1 MNIESTNPASIMMKY
16 DIEGQLNIAVKIAL
30 CFKNSR
36 FLFKMIVFWMSSNS
50 GESLIWK

>member
-1 MNIESTNPASIMMKY
+1 MNIDRAKPESIMMKY

-36 FLFKMIVFWMSSNS
+36 FLFKMIVFWISSNC
-50 GESLIWK
+50 GENLS